1 VECSRVTYGGTLM
14 IFIAGPSVPS
24 SSSEVSS
31 ADVPGEFLGGRGEG
45 EGACLCP
52 VLVSTT
58 TGTLDL
64 TWRGTFCSLRN
75 ATRRTGS
82 EVREERREERRKI
95 RTKKRE

>member
-1 VECSRVTYGGTLM
+1 MYGGTLM
-14 IFIAGPSVPS
+14 IFSTDPSVS
-24 SSSEVSS
+24 SPPSEVSS
-31 ADVPGEFLGGRGEG
+31 AGVPGEFLRGRGEG
-45 EGACLCP
+45 EGACLCS

-82 EVREERREERRKI
+82 DVREERKEERRKERRKI